1 MVLNATFNNIS
12 VISWLRVGHFVFVL
26 YTVKQRIRI
35 ICMKVNINEN
45 TSQTQLVLCLYI
57 YCTLCLNKRLILSM
71 PIYYCSSPLIMP
83 FPLKAIPSCQVR
95 FHMHWN
101 SKILL
106 YCPLREAM
114 PHISKRCHCR
124 RWPYKWGT
132 TEFWCCNTSTVAWD
146 DITLPYSPYRILQM
160 ECLHAV
166 YSKLITLRVFTVKDF
181 DPTL

>member
-1 MVLNATFNNIS
+1 MEGGANIFGGF
-12 VISWLRVGHFVFVL
+12 RVKNHDFTQKNHIFSNFRGGAPW
-26 YTVKQRIRI
+26 IRPW
-35 ICMKVNINEN
+35 
-45 TSQTQLVLCLYI
+45 VLCLYI
-57 YCTLCLNKRLILSM
+57 YCTLCLDKRLILSM
-71 PIYYCSSPLIMP
+71 PIYYCSFPLIMS
-83 FPLKAIPSCQVR
+83 FPLKAIPSSQGR
-95 FHMHWN
+95 FHIHWN

-114 PHISKRCHCR
+114 PHIRKRCHCR

-166 YSKLITLRVFTVKDF
+166 YPKLITLCVFTVKEF